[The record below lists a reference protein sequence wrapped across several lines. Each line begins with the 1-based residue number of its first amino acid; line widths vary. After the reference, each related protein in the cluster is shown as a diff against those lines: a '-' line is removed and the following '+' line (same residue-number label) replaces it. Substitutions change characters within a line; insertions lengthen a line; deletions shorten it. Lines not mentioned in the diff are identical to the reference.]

1 MVYMTNKRGQN
12 LSKFA
17 NIDKFS
23 CADVFPFA
31 IGNTFWCADVFSF
44 AVGNTFWCADVFP
57 FAAGNTFRCPD
68 VATFANMGHFY
79 PKESFSC
86 KNGRRKNV

>member
-1 MVYMTNKRGQN
+1 MVYMTNKRWKN

-31 IGNTFWCADVFSF
+31 SGNTFWCSDVFSF
-44 AVGNTFWCADVFP
+44 AVGNTFWCA
-57 FAAGNTFRCPD
+57 D

-79 PKESFSC
+79 PKESFLC